1 MGLRGYEMQRED
13 VLGDIMTEFYREL
26 KMILDESLLNKKL
39 GWL

>member
-13 VLGDIMTEFYREL
+13 ILGDIMAGFYRKL

>member
-1 MGLRGYEMQRED
+1 MGLRGYEMRGAD
-13 VLGDIMTEFYREL
+13 VLGDVMTEFYRKL

>member
-1 MGLRGYEMQRED
+1 MGLSGYEMQRED

>member
-1 MGLRGYEMQRED
+1 MGLGGYEMQRED
-13 VLGDIMTEFYREL
+13 VLGDLMTELYRKL